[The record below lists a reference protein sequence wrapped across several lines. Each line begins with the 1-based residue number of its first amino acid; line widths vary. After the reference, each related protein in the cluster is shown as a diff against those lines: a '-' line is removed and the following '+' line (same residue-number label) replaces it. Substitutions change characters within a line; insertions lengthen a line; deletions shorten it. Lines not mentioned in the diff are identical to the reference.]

1 MTTAFRKSVCDYY
14 KLERAQGHR
23 ASQALVVAK
32 HDARYGMVEDFYCRI
47 STPIQRRKHKLL
59 PDYAGDQVRYELPG
73 GLHAIVKIEYDTGY
87 TPPWENSDGHG
98 VVSDWEHRGE
108 ANGRWELCEDHY
120 SRRYYDRVETVKIAM
135 RDGWGHSG
143 GDIMDAVRRDYEYLR
158 AWCNDEWYYVGLIVE
173 LYDANEE
180 LIGEDSCWGYESYC
194 EDYLCS
200 EARSWLSWILV
211 NHRKQQREARKQ
223 ERIASRF
230 RDAMGCGV

>member
-1 MTTAFRKSVCDYY
+1 MTTAFRKSVRDYY

-23 ASQALVVAK
+23 ASQALAVAK
-32 HDARYGMVEDFYCRI
+32 HDARYGMVEDFYCRV
-47 STPIQRRKHKLL
+47 STPIPRRKHRLL

-73 GLHAIVKIEYDTGY
+73 GLHAVVKIEHDTDY

-108 ANGRWELCEDHY
+108 ADGRWVLHRDWY
-120 SRRYYDRVETVKIAM
+120 DTRYYDWVETVKIAM

-223 ERIASRF
+223 ECIASRF
-230 RDAMGCGV
+230 RDAMECGV